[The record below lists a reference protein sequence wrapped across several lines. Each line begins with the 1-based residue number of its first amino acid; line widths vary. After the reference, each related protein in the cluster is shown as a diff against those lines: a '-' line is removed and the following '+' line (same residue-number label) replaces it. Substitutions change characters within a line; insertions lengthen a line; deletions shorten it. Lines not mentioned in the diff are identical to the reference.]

1 MGQNARRVRD
11 DLGWNSVHKSVG
23 WLLVASHIPSLTIG
37 CGGDQRRLG
46 DGSWYGK
53 VVAVNVSKRTL
64 TFAPACRFSK
74 SRRWT
79 ATSRVPAAV
88 TLSRRADVE
97 IYYRPNGSPAQG
109 HGQSAELS
117 TFADV
122 ALHGRSPASPPGWFV
137 TVREGAAMSVEQDSG
152 VTSSG
157 KADRQTFACVWSR
170 STRRFLGR

>member
-1 MGQNARRVRD
+1 
-11 DLGWNSVHKSVG
+11 VHKRAG
-23 WLLVASHIPSLTIG
+23 GLLVVSLIPSLTIG

-46 DGSWYGK
+46 DGYWYGK

-64 TFAPACRFSK
+64 TFAPACRFSR

-97 IYYRPNGSPAQG
+97 IYYRPNGNPAQG
-109 HGQSAELS
+109 HGQSADLS

-122 ALHGRSPASPPGWFV
+122 ALHGRSPAFGWFI

-152 VTSSG
+152 ITSSG
-157 KADRQTFACVWSR
+157 KTDRQTFTCVWSR
-170 STRRFLGR
+170 STWRFLGR